1 MQFGRLVGAG
11 LIVLG
16 LILCA
21 LQFLPHLAPPNK
33 EAVSTQT
40 ETRTAPNPEHHTTSL
55 PGIVGAASLLAGIA
69 LFATARR
76 KDEPPPQHQVK

>member
-1 MQFGRLVGAG
+1 MQFGKLCGLG

-21 LQFLPHLAPPNK
+21 LQFLPRLAPPNK

-40 ETRTAPNPEHHTTSL
+40 ETRTATKPEHETSL

-76 KDEPPPQHQVK
+76 KDEPAPEHRVK